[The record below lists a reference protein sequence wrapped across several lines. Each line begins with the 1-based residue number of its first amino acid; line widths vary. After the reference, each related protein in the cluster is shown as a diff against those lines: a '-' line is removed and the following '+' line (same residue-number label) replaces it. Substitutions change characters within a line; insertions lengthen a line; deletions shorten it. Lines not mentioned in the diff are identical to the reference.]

1 MLESLKSEN
10 EILHADHEDLI
21 SKFQSSEREWLQ
33 RYHNLT
39 EELRTQQRLQLQ
51 TESNRERTEDES
63 SLVENAQK
71 YEISELQKHL
81 SEAQSRIALLETEL
95 NATSC
100 REVITVGTATDPSMG
115 DAQEF
120 EARSHFSPTPP
131 PRTRSILNTDSSK
144 RLSELITSPKV
155 QEYTELLR
163 RYNAARLI
171 IEDLMNK
178 NVSLNKELS
187 TCKQDLTGC
196 QSKLA
201 DLSEQLQT
209 ERALHAE
216 NLEEYRKEVQGL
228 QDRISDL
235 LGDRDRCEA
244 LTTELNHLK
253 ENEARLKREHAR
265 QLQNLDK
272 MLQERDIAVYDLMTG
287 RTATPEQIN
296 DKVIPEE
303 VNSATQCILL
313 SLRFVFI
320 LAVEETICAEEP
332 ASEIED
338 PVQNVVDPLHISG
351 GILDKTIQEL
361 QVALKRLQSEISV
374 METSELCSMP
384 RGDEGGCVTT
394 AAFHSVDRLKE
405 VRLIIQSLLSHFD
418 SIRAMKL
425 SLSRTINRSLLVNAS
440 VEVGCDLRQIHSA
453 VLPLQVGDE
462 EDDENVLTLSH
473 STFVVTTI
481 DHLKNGGDA
490 MATEKDA
497 EATFDIS
504 CEDVKSLDVSAIE
517 AQNRVFFDR
526 VTLAV
531 AKIQDAVEDF
541 SFRAATEVLTA
552 LASQP
557 VEDVKG
563 DGDGED
569 VEDDHEDNVEYTQTR
584 TETGTR
590 TPSVSADTLANI
602 SRPHTGFSEIAE
614 EEAFQ
619 KGMLSK
625 NCQLRCLDPANGFH
639 DINFNLI
646 NDLLTRFF
654 DMMAHVQTLAV
665 AEINSL
671 GRVSASSVSS
681 AFGTADD
688 NHNAFAEWSS
698 KGREW
703 LKQFIAALQNASM
716 LPLIQ
721 SNLEVLECE
730 FIDNFPHLN
739 NTQKKIGKL
748 FQEKDAQ
755 TSRTDSTLPQEDY
768 EALAAKCDRLSV
780 LNVELQN
787 AHILLSEEWSAAR
800 RQYEATLADL
810 RATCDELRS
819 ELERSEDTARERNRR
834 IDELEVDTRVFYL
847 PRKLFGIS
855 KTVEVPV
862 VFIKDRLTE
871 ANTHAA
877 NLLEELDQ
885 TRVTIMNLRERL
897 EQADNEVTRHR
908 CELEQFMVRAQ
919 SVTKVDGTAPP
930 SPIAVFD
937 CLLAGLEGRIQ
948 SAVEERKEEEE
959 NRVQHLT
966 SSFEVKVNGLE
977 EEMQKQVEMLYMD
990 GNAHFPDEERCETLA
1005 FREQELNAELET
1017 KEAELEH
1024 LRQDYQTLQAEV
1036 DILRCRAMNAERAIS
1051 EELAEKARKYPEL
1064 KAIAMDLKSRLFKR
1078 AELLEHSLN
1087 EAKRLRRIIR
1097 ENDARA
1103 KEFLEELERLRMQI
1117 LAKNSSIRQLE
1128 RLAQQC
1134 SGGRV
1139 KPSPSG
1145 RKSEPD
1151 LPKSPSSECL
1161 GQSPRQASPQ
1171 VTTPSTRT
1179 NVSGGEEELDS
1190 LCSVT
1195 RRSFLVDSTH
1205 KSTNTSKTA
1214 STKAPSAITVPV
1226 AVIAREDEAVRTVS
1240 SGLVYSAH
1248 QYVGASRPLLLEP
1261 CGVEPL
1267 RRHPSSTTAGETIS
1281 IVDVD
1286 HDEELD
1292 GSVGGMA
1299 QSFDSKEEASLAI
1312 TSSNACLLVCSGVCR
1327 RVNNSVC
1334 GNYVAD
1340 GVRMSIVQSSAIQ
1353 CGPVFLKAAIAWVSG
1368 DLTNTQIFCLQ
1379 CLEGLRYN
1387 PTFPHLAA
1395 CLYFVSRSF
1404 SFLSP
1409 SISTLLKDKERVS

>member
-1 MLESLKSEN
+1 
-10 EILHADHEDLI
+10 
-21 SKFQSSEREWLQ
+21 
-33 RYHNLT
+33 
-39 EELRTQQRLQLQ
+39 
-51 TESNRERTEDES
+51 
-63 SLVENAQK
+63 
-71 YEISELQKHL
+71 
-81 SEAQSRIALLETEL
+81 
-95 NATSC
+95 
-100 REVITVGTATDPSMG
+100 MG

-120 EARSHFSPTPP
+120 EARPHLSPTPP

-144 RLSELITSPKV
+144 LLSELIASPKG

-163 RYNAARLI
+163 RHNAARLI

-216 NLEEYRKEVQGL
+216 NLDEYRKEVQGL

-235 LGDRDRCEA
+235 LGDQGRCEA
-244 LTTELNHLK
+244 LSTELNHLK
-253 ENEARLKREHAR
+253 ENEARLKLEHAR

-272 MLQERDIAVYDLMTG
+272 MLQERGIAVYDLMTG
-287 RTATPEQIN
+287 QTATPEQIN
-296 DKVIPEE
+296 GKVIPEE
-303 VNSATQCILL
+303 ICVHSGRSEVMEQEVIVHSTLPRRSTHPPLEPPIC
-313 SLRFVFI
+313 
-320 LAVEETICAEEP
+320 VEETICAEEP

-338 PVQNVVDPLHISG
+338 PVQNVVNPLHICG

-361 QVALKRLQSEISV
+361 KVALKRLQSEISV

-418 SIRAMKL
+418 NIRAMKL

-497 EATFDIS
+497 EATFDTS

-517 AQNRVFFDR
+517 AQNRIFFDR

-531 AKIQDAVEDF
+531 AKIQDAIEDF

-563 DGDGED
+563 GGDGED

-584 TETGTR
+584 TETGIR
-590 TPSVSADTLANI
+590 TPSVSADTMANI

-619 KGMLSK
+619 K
-625 NCQLRCLDPANGFH
+625 DPANGFH

-646 NDLLTRFF
+646 NDLLIRFF

-671 GRVSASSVSS
+671 GRVSASSVSP

-688 NHNAFAEWSS
+688 NYNAFAEWSS

-703 LKQFIAALQNASM
+703 FKQFIAALQNASM

-730 FIDNFPHLN
+730 FIINFPHLN
-739 NTQKKIGKL
+739 NTQKKTGKL

-755 TSRTDSTLPQEDY
+755 TSWTDSTLPQEDY
-768 EALAAKCDRLSV
+768 EALSAKCDQLSV

-800 RQYEATLADL
+800 RQYEATHADL

-855 KTVEVPV
+855 KTVEVPD

-897 EQADNEVTRHR
+897 EQADNEVTRQR

-919 SVTKVDGTAPP
+919 SVTKVDGTALP

-937 CLLAGLEGRIQ
+937 CLLAGLESRIQ

-959 NRVQHLT
+959 NRVQRLT

-977 EEMQKQVEMLYMD
+977 EEMQKQVETYESKIRQMKTRYSSLLESSQSRY
-990 GNAHFPDEERCETLA
+990 AVYEERCETLA
-1005 FREQELNAELET
+1005 FREQELNAGLET

-1024 LRQDYQTLQAEV
+1024 LRQEYQTLQAEV

-1051 EELAEKARKYPEL
+1051 EELAEKAHKYPEL

-1087 EAKRLRRIIR
+1087 EAKRLRRIIQ

-1117 LAKNSSIRQLE
+1117 LAKNSSFRQLE

-1134 SGGRV
+1134 SGRRV

-1179 NVSGGEEELDS
+1179 NVSGGEGELDS

-1214 STKAPSAITVPV
+1214 STGTPSAITVPV
-1226 AVIAREDEAVRTVS
+1226 AVIAREDEAVQTVS
-1240 SGLVYSAH
+1240 SGLVYSAP

-1292 GSVGGMA
+1292 SLVGGMA
-1299 QSFDSKEEASLAI
+1299 QSFDSKEEKQKWEHLETTLEAN
-1312 TSSNACLLVCSGVCR
+1312 SS
-1327 RVNNSVC
+1327 
-1334 GNYVAD
+1334 
-1340 GVRMSIVQSSAIQ
+1340 
-1353 CGPVFLKAAIAWVSG
+1353 
-1368 DLTNTQIFCLQ
+1368 
-1379 CLEGLRYN
+1379 
-1387 PTFPHLAA
+1387 
-1395 CLYFVSRSF
+1395 
-1404 SFLSP
+1404 SFLDH
-1409 SISTLLKDKERVS
+1409 LL

>member
-303 VNSATQCILL
+303 ICVHSGRSEVMEQEVIVHSTL
-313 SLRFVFI
+313 SRRSTHPPLEPPI
-320 LAVEETICAEEP
+320 CVEETICAEEP

-619 KGMLSK
+619 K
-625 NCQLRCLDPANGFH
+625 DPANGFH

-977 EEMQKQVEMLYMD
+977 EEMQKQVETYESKIRQIKTRYSSLLESSQSRY
-990 GNAHFPDEERCETLA
+990 AVYEERCETLA

-1312 TSSNACLLVCSGVCR
+1312 TKQKWKHLETTLESTSS
-1327 RVNNSVC
+1327 
-1334 GNYVAD
+1334 
-1340 GVRMSIVQSSAIQ
+1340 
-1353 CGPVFLKAAIAWVSG
+1353 
-1368 DLTNTQIFCLQ
+1368 
-1379 CLEGLRYN
+1379 
-1387 PTFPHLAA
+1387 
-1395 CLYFVSRSF
+1395 
-1404 SFLSP
+1404 SFLDH
-1409 SISTLLKDKERVS
+1409 LL

>member
-1 MLESLKSEN
+1 
-10 EILHADHEDLI
+10 
-21 SKFQSSEREWLQ
+21 
-33 RYHNLT
+33 
-39 EELRTQQRLQLQ
+39 
-51 TESNRERTEDES
+51 
-63 SLVENAQK
+63 
-71 YEISELQKHL
+71 
-81 SEAQSRIALLETEL
+81 
-95 NATSC
+95 
-100 REVITVGTATDPSMG
+100 MG

-303 VNSATQCILL
+303 ICVHSGRSEVMEQEVIVHSTL
-313 SLRFVFI
+313 SRRSTHPPLEPPI
-320 LAVEETICAEEP
+320 CVEETICAEEP

-619 KGMLSK
+619 K
-625 NCQLRCLDPANGFH
+625 DPANGFH

-977 EEMQKQVEMLYMD
+977 EEMQKQVETYESKIRQIKTRYSSLLESSQSRY
-990 GNAHFPDEERCETLA
+990 AVYEERCETLA

-1312 TSSNACLLVCSGVCR
+1312 TKQKWKHLETTLESTSS
-1327 RVNNSVC
+1327 
-1334 GNYVAD
+1334 
-1340 GVRMSIVQSSAIQ
+1340 
-1353 CGPVFLKAAIAWVSG
+1353 
-1368 DLTNTQIFCLQ
+1368 
-1379 CLEGLRYN
+1379 
-1387 PTFPHLAA
+1387 
-1395 CLYFVSRSF
+1395 
-1404 SFLSP
+1404 SFLDH
-1409 SISTLLKDKERVS
+1409 LL